1 MRSRRNDRRF
11 VRIGTALILIELVAI
26 GGVRAMQ
33 TPAQA
38 MAVETGRVVREIPCT
53 PETDP
58 VLTSEPYEPE
68 TTAFYVDP
76 ENFYGDPEP
85 EEEYL
90 GNFILTAYC
99 GCSKCCGKNAKK
111 GADGEWLAITRSG
124 VRAQKNHT
132 IAVDPKVIPLG
143 TRVRI
148 GDVIY
153 TAEDTGGKWVQGK
166 HIDIYLGDHQAAAEF
181 GCQHGDV
188 WMIKD

>member
-1 MRSRRNDRRF
+1 M
-11 VRIGTALILIELVAI
+11 VRIGATLILLELVAI

-33 TPAQA
+33 TQAQG
-38 MAVETGRVVREIPCT
+38 MAVETGKVVREIPCAA
-53 PETDP
+53 PETEP
-58 VLTSEPYEPE
+58 ELATVPYEIE

-76 ENFYGDPEP
+76 EITYGAP
-85 EEEYL
+85 EEVYL
-90 GNFILTAYC
+90 GSFVLTAYC
-99 GCSKCCGKNAKK
+99 GCTKCCGKNAKK
-111 GADGEWLAITRSG
+111 GEDGEWLAITRSG

-166 HIDIYLGDHQAAAEF
+166 HIDIYLGDHQAAAQF

-188 WMIKD
+188 YLIKE